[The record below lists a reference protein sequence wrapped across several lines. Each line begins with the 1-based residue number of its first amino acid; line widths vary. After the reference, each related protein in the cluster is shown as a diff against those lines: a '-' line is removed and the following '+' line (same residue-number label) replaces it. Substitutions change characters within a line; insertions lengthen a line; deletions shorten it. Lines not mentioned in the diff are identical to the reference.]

1 MQNEEI
7 NNNNN
12 IESNEAPQA
21 EQQIDTGENVEM
33 AEASNENAPISE
45 ENNNENVADIQQAD
59 QAKLDNKAFADMRV
73 QNARLQ
79 KELAQQNELLKQRE
93 EALLNHYQQ
102 LQSKQAPQQEAQE
115 EVYDPDID
123 PVSWSK
129 QQFNKLESTIQ
140 QLQVNNNIQQARDAF
155 SQVEQ
160 ELIIQDPDYVNKKNF
175 LIDKQ
180 VQLSLIGNPNAN
192 KAQLRQEI
200 INNFSINGLTTI
212 NNGGSIL
219 DAVNNYASVYN
230 YVSPATQKKPAKATK
245 LRAELDLDQ
254 INKNKATT
262 TGMVGRGNPSGS
274 GGNLTAE
281 QWSKM
286 SLAEQYEEIG
296 KRNTTFADVIAS
308 LTT

>member
-33 AEASNENAPISE
+33 AEASNENAPINE
-45 ENNNENVADIQQAD
+45 ENNIENIENVANTQQEN
-59 QAKLDNKAFADMRV
+59 QEKLDNEAFAKIKEE
-73 QNARLQ
+73 NARLQ
-79 KELAQQNELLKQRE
+79 QELAQQKELQKQRE
-93 EALLNHYQQ
+93 EAVLNHYQQ
-102 LQSKQAPQQEAQE
+102 LQSKQAPQQEVQE
-115 EVYDPDID
+115 EKYDPEID
-123 PVSWSK
+123 PVSWS
-129 QQFNKLESTIQ
+129 QQEISQLKSTIQ
-140 QLQVNNNIQQARDAF
+140 QLQTANNIQQAKDAF

-160 ELIIQDPDYVNKKNF
+160 ELISQDSDYVNKKNF

-180 VQLSLIGNPNAN
+180 VQLSLVGNPNTN

-212 NNGGSIL
+212 SNGGNLL
-219 DAVNNYASVYN
+219 DAVNSYASVYN
-230 YVSPATQKKPAKATK
+230 YVPPTAKQ
-245 LRAELDLDQ
+245 RAKLDLNQ

-296 KRNTTFADVIAS
+296 KRNMTFADVAN

>member
-7 NNNNN
+7 NNNNNNNN

-59 QAKLDNKAFADMRV
+59 QAKLDNEAFAKMRV
-73 QNARLQ
+73 ENARLQ
-79 KELAQQNELLKQRE
+79 KELELQKQRE
-93 EALLNHYQQ
+93 EAVLNHYKQI
-102 LQSKQAPQQEAQE
+102 QSKQAPQQEVQE

-123 PVSWSK
+123 PVGWSK
-129 QQFNKLESTIQ
+129 QQINKLESTIQ
-140 QLQVNNNIQQARDAF
+140 QLQANNNIQQARDAF

-180 VQLSLIGNPNAN
+180 VQLSLVGNPNTN

-212 NNGGSIL
+212 SNGGNLL
-219 DAVNNYASVYN
+219 DAVNSYASVYN
-230 YVSPATQKKPAKATK
+230 YVPPTAKQ
-245 LRAELDLDQ
+245 RAKLDLNQ

-296 KRNTTFADVIAS
+296 KRNMTFADVAN